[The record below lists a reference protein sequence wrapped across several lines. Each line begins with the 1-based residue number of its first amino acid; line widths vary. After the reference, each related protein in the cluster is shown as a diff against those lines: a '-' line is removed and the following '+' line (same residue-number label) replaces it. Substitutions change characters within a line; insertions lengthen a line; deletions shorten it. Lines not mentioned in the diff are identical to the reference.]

1 MSSSGGRASPAL
13 WWSFTPAAPG
23 GPVPCPASKRKCG
36 EGGVLKRV
44 RRSGGSGR
52 EENREPDLRKNSR
65 TQNLRKARF
74 PHTGT
79 RNKVKTQSD
88 PTARSGL
95 RFGGE
100 VQSSRTEVRVALI
113 RKTRFQ
119 TSVQTVEL
127 RRSEDQQTRIRSR
140 SIADQQETQGLVSET
155 RTSSRRRSE
164 RVLDPET
171 LMGKRAATRTRI
183 RTSSR
188 SVRGR
193 TETRR
198 RRKIQ
203 LRSQLIGCMSF
214 RIGSVVSSSKLVS
227 GWFHLLGEEFG
238 LSKHLRVTSQR
249 QEREESEE
257 RATHYA
263 DLRRTPDS
271 APDTDLNPPLLSPRC
286 PSGPPP
292 QLDSKTELSTADL
305 QSAPQPWSNWTSSVP
320 ALFSSCSRDPR
331 WPAHQSGLR
340 QGDSVLQL
348 NGLPVETWKCVD
360 LPTPSGV
367 VHLR

>member
-1 MSSSGGRASPAL
+1 MWG
-13 WWSFTPAAPG
+13 
-23 GPVPCPASKRKCG
+23 
-36 EGGVLKRV
+36 GGVLKRV

-52 EENREPDLRKNSR
+52 ENREPDLRKNSR

-100 VQSSRTEVRVALI
+100 VQSSRPEVRVALI

-188 SVRGR
+188 S
-193 TETRR
+193 
-198 RRKIQ
+198 
-203 LRSQLIGCMSF
+203 LRLSITPEAGQLIIHIHEAQGLMGKDQRSCV
-214 RIGSVVSSSKLVS
+214 SVTSSSPTGCWYQYSEDKLTAACKWLVS
-227 GWFHLLGEEFG
+227 PVGEEFG

-249 QEREESEE
+249 QQREESEE

-271 APDTDLNPPLLSPRC
+271 APDTDLNPPTAVTAMPLR
-286 PSGPPP
+286 
-292 QLDSKTELSTADL
+292 TTSTARLKDRTL
-305 QSAPQPWSNWTSSVP
+305 HSQTSSRPLNLGPTGTSSVP
-320 ALFSSCSRDPR
+320 ALFSSCSQR
-331 WPAHQSGLR
+331 
-340 QGDSVLQL
+340 
-348 NGLPVETWKCVD
+348 
-360 LPTPSGV
+360 PTTRMNSLT
-367 VHLR
+367 VHLEQQDLGQTWSLFCGFGPVQILNLESHLDLVS